1 MKKETIKNIL
11 NFLKEK
17 EGKKLPYMWVRGIRV
32 EELIQEFENHP
43 DGAQYRYEGD
53 LDLGY
58 SNIRKLPNDLYVGG
72 FLSLSNCSQLTKLP
86 NKLYVDGFLSLSNCT
101 ELTILPNDLHVE
113 TDLDLRGCIQITELP
128 NNLYVGDSLY
138 LIGCEQITEL
148 PDNLHLDVLNL
159 DGTNITELPNNLY
172 VNLLSITGSLLAKK
186 YTDDEIYEIIESTGG
201 KIPERIYR

>member
-1 MKKETIKNIL
+1 MERKTIQNIL

-17 EGKKLPYMWVRGIRV
+17 EDKKLPYMWVRGLSV
-32 EELIQEFENHP
+32 EELTQELENHP
-43 DGAQYRYEGD
+43 DGTQYRYEGD

-58 SNIRKLPNDLYVGG
+58 SNIR
-72 FLSLSNCSQLTKLP
+72 KLP

-148 PDNLHLDVLNL
+148 PDNLYVKGSLALDW
-159 DGTNITELPNNLY
+159 TNITELPNNLY
-172 VNLLSITGSLLAKK
+172 VGINLYINDTPLAKK

>member
-1 MKKETIKNIL
+1 MERKTIKNIL

-17 EGKKLPYMWVRGIRV
+17 EGKKLPYMWVRGLRV
-32 EELIQEFENHP
+32 EELTQELENHP
-43 DGAQYRYEGD
+43 DGTQYRYEGD

-113 TDLDLRGCIQITELP
+113 ID
-128 NNLYVGDSLY
+128 
-138 LIGCEQITEL
+138 
-148 PDNLHLDVLNL
+148 LNL

-172 VNLLSITGSLLAKK
+172 VGEGLFLPGCEQITELPGNLHVDILNLDGTNITELPNNLYVDILSIRGSLLAKK

-201 KIPERIYR
+201 EIAGRIYR